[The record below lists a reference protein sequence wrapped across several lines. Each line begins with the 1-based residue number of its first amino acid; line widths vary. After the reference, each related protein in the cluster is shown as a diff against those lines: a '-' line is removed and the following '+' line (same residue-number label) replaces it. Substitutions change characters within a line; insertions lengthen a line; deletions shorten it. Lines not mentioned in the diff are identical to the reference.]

1 MSLLNTS
8 SNQYLFDDL
17 LTNNTVQGVANNSC
31 IRCAVVGNGG
41 ILKGSRIGHVIDS
54 HDYVFRWVNTY
65 WISTNFGKKIIALS
79 SEFKNRLMLKL

>member
-17 LTNNTVQGVANNSC
+17 LTNRTVQGVANNSC

-41 ILKGSRIGHVIDS
+41 ILNGSNIGHVIDS
-54 HDYVFRWVNTY
+54 HDYVFRWVNSLLN
-65 WISTNFGKKIIALS
+65 STNFGHKITVLI
-79 SEFKNRLMLKL
+79 SELNHR